1 MTKEE
6 AKELVRQA
14 IRDHLPFPGN
24 EAEEAIEAISA
35 EPDVIL
41 LSKGTLKYRLKGY
54 VVYDVDWFKKNWR
67 MELAIMGID
76 VGDIRPE
83 GEDTAAYEAIAES
96 LDEYGMDETDSI
108 GHIPGDA

>member
-6 AKELVRQA
+6 AKEIIRQA
-14 IRDHLPFPGN
+14 IRDYLPFPGE

-54 VVYDVDWFKKNWR
+54 VVYDVEWLKKNWR
-67 MELAIMGID
+67 RELATMGID
-76 VGDIRPE
+76 VGD
-83 GEDTAAYEAIAES
+83 A
-96 LDEYGMDETDSI
+96 
-108 GHIPGDA
+108 